1 MRTKNTLYNLLVNII
16 SSVLVPVLGF
26 LKVRLFIDL
35 YGSEINGL
43 QLFFAQIIMYLNIFE
58 LSFSLAFRQLLFKP
72 LAEKNYDEIKSIYKG
87 AKKIFNVTGTLLLS
101 CGLIISL
108 ILPWISETTFDYGT
122 TILYFLILCLP
133 YGLSYYLM
141 GPNFVII
148 ADQKEYKISIWIQ
161 SFVFLRSIL
170 MIVAI
175 ALKLPVIVVFIIE
188 SMQVFLS
195 NYVARKIAVKN
206 YPWLLDLKDVKED
219 KRFFQNAKYTAVH
232 RLATIANN
240 NTDNIVI
247 TAFLNLTSVSIYGA
261 YSYLSEAVIKII
273 NSIVT
278 APMNSFGN
286 LYSEKNSNAY
296 NIFLEF
302 FNLSNYLA
310 SIISICLF
318 VIMNDFVY
326 LWTGKVEY
334 ILPIIASVLF
344 AMNMYY
350 LTQRECIITT
360 RDANGLFKE
369 SKNNAFLMAAAK
381 IILSILLIQKFGIV
395 GVLVSTTLT
404 YWIIDFLYNPILV
417 YNKVF
422 QRSSLE
428 YYRMILLRAGI
439 AFVTGIIAYQGWQY
453 FYFWTSISLFHFL
466 ASCIVLGTTVMILI
480 TSIYILA
487 FKPFRS
493 IINRF
498 IRVIFR

>member
-1 MRTKNTLYNLLVNII
+1 VNII

-122 TILYFLILCLP
+122 TVLYFLILCLP

-326 LWTGKVEY
+326 LWTGKEEY

-360 RDANGLFKE
+360 RDANGLF
-369 SKNNAFLMAAAK
+369 
-381 IILSILLIQKFGIV
+381 
-395 GVLVSTTLT
+395 
-404 YWIIDFLYNPILV
+404 
-417 YNKVF
+417 
-422 QRSSLE
+422 
-428 YYRMILLRAGI
+428 
-439 AFVTGIIAYQGWQY
+439 
-453 FYFWTSISLFHFL
+453 
-466 ASCIVLGTTVMILI
+466 
-480 TSIYILA
+480 
-487 FKPFRS
+487 
-493 IINRF
+493 
-498 IRVIFR
+498 